1 MRESLKYAI
10 RKLTSLEKRRLR
22 DMVKTEVDYDKLEN
36 IWGLS
41 YNSCRQVVFKIRKK
55 LQKDMNIYNKKG
67 EAI

>member
-1 MRESLKYAI
+1 
-10 RKLTSLEKRRLR
+10 
-22 DMVKTEVDYDKLEN
+22 MVKTEVDYDKLES

-55 LQKDMNIYNKKG
+55 LQKDMDIYNKKG